1 MELRVKVYLE
11 FNFLEIIKFYIY
23 LVLFFS
29 NVMVDGGYFW
39 LGFIKVYDF
48 KILIIFVFVFL
59 IRE

>member
-29 NVMVDGGYFW
+29 NVMVDRGYFW

-48 KILIIFVFVFL
+48 KILIIFVFFL